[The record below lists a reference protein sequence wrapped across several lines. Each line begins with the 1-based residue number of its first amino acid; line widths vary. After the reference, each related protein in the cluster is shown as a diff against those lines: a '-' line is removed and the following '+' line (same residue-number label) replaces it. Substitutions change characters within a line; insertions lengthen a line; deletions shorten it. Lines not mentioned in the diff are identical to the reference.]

1 MQIAIKSNLFTRTI
15 DNMLSCYQDNKG
27 TKMKRK
33 FLLALLVVGTLTAC
47 AGQKS
52 PCACN
57 NWEPV
62 QATARG

>member
-1 MQIAIKSNLFTRTI
+1 
-15 DNMLSCYQDNKG
+15 MLSCYQDNKG
-27 TKMKRK
+27 KDMKSK
-33 FLLALLVVGTLTAC
+33 LLLALLAACALSAC

-62 QATARG
+62 QTTARG

>member
-1 MQIAIKSNLFTRTI
+1 
-15 DNMLSCYQDNKG
+15 MLSCYQDNKG